1 MVDQGNLIDAPASE
15 GRTIEHSEVIMAKV
29 FTPEHA
35 GPGGVYAHG
44 GEIIKLMDTAAGVAA
59 VRHSHSPVA
68 TLRVEAINFFNPI
81 RVGNYVKAHARL
93 TYTSRSSMEVQVKV
107 TTEDM
112 INEKTWEACTAYF
125 VIVALDKTGKP
136 RKVPSLV
143 ISSEEERKRFEAGEE
158 RHDTCRL
165 DERFRTLCGID

>member
-1 MVDQGNLIDAPASE
+1 MAEENDHNHDQAPE
-15 GRTIEHSEVIMAKV
+15 GRTVEHSEVVMSKV
-29 FTPEHA
+29 FSPEHA

-81 RVGNYVKAHARL
+81 RVGNYVTAHARL
-93 TYTSRSSMEVQVKV
+93 TYTSQSSMEVQVKV
-107 TTEDM
+107 ATEDL
-112 INEKTWEACTAYF
+112 INEKSWEACTAYF
-125 VIVALDKTGKP
+125 IIVALDKTGKP
-136 RKVPSLV
+136 KQVPSL
-143 ISSEEERKRFEAGEE
+143 IITSDEEHKRFAAGKE

-165 DERFRTLCGID
+165 DERFRALCAID

>member
-1 MVDQGNLIDAPASE
+1 MVDQHDRNDDPASE
-15 GRTIEHSEVIMAKV
+15 GRTVEHSEVVMSKV
-29 FTPEHA
+29 FAPEHA

-81 RVGNYVKAHARL
+81 RVGNYVTAHARL
-93 TYTSRSSMEVQVKV
+93 TYTSQASMEVQVKV
-107 TTEDM
+107 STEDL

-125 VIVALDKTGKP
+125 IIVALDKTGKP
-136 RKVPSLV
+136 KKVPSLI
-143 ISSEEERKRFEAGEE
+143 ISSEEERKRFEAGKD

-165 DERFRTLCGID
+165 DERFRALCGID